1 MDATII
7 RMTEGSAVVDMPLD
21 DVARLVE
28 KCMNTFHLLPLQTLN
43 NGPMYINPSHIVLV
57 RRCVWNEAGLS

>member
-7 RMTEGSAVVDMPLD
+7 KTTEGSAVVDLPLD

-28 KCMNTFHLLPLQTLN
+28 KCMNTSHLLPLKTLN
-43 NGPMYINPSHIVLV
+43 NGPMYVNPSHIIQI
-57 RRCVWNEAGLS
+57 RGCVWNEAGLS